1 MTDKSGDL
9 TTPHDLT
16 LLRLAAQRIAGTG
29 FDTVAEAVGWLTA
42 LQAQDH
48 PGAVTSIALRT
59 RSRSRADVE
68 SALNAGEVVKSW
80 PMRGTLHFVLAE
92 DLPWMLELTAPRI
105 IATAAARQAQLEL
118 DDRTMELARE
128 AAIEALVGH
137 RELSRAQMLAT
148 WERAGVSTA
157 GQRGYHLLWHLAQT
171 GTMCFGPIRDGD
183 PQLVLINE
191 WIPRPRKLARAE
203 ALGEL
208 ALRFFRGHGPAT
220 IKDLGRWAKLVA
232 ADVRS
237 GVSIARPQLAA
248 VAVDGVEYLMDPQTP
263 ERLEGCRK
271 EARGV
276 FLLPGFDEY
285 LLGYA
290 DRSAALPSQFAQLI
304 VPGGNGMFK
313 PTVVAD
319 GQVVGTW
326 SSSGRGVKRTVL
338 ATPFQGFTKR
348 VAAAIPRLH
357 GALP

>member
-1 MTDKSGDL
+1 MADIASDL
-9 TTPHDLT
+9 STPHDLT
-16 LLRLAAQRIAGTG
+16 LLRLVAQRIAGSG
-29 FDTVAEAVGWLTA
+29 FDTVAGAVGWLTA

-59 RSRSRADVE
+59 RSRSRAEVE
-68 SALNAGEVVKSW
+68 NALNAGEVVKSW
-80 PMRGTLHFVLAE
+80 PMRGTLHFVLAV

-105 IATAAARQAQLEL
+105 IAGATARQAQLEL
-118 DDRTMELARE
+118 DNRSFELARE
-128 AAIEALVGH
+128 VAIEALVGE

-148 WERAGVSTA
+148 WERAGLSTA

-171 GTMCFGPIRDGD
+171 GTLCFGPIRDGD
-183 PQLVLINE
+183 PQLVLIE
-191 WIPRPRKLARAE
+191 KWITQPRKLGRDE

-208 ALRFFRGHGPAT
+208 ALRYFRGHGPAT
-220 IKDLGRWAKLVA
+220 IKDLARWAKLVA
-232 ADVRS
+232 ADVRA
-237 GVSIARPQLAA
+237 GVSVARPQLTAME
-248 VAVDGVEYLMDPQTP
+248 VDGVEYLMDPQTP
-263 ERLEGCRK
+263 ERLNDCRK
-271 EARGV
+271 QARGV

-290 DRSAALPSQFAQLI
+290 DRSAALPSHFAQLV

-326 SSSGRGVKRTVL
+326 AHSGRGAKRTVV

-348 VAAAIPRLH
+348 VSAAIPRVH
-357 GALP
+357 DALP